1 MKMNKIEKILYLVA
15 SSMVVAI
22 LYLTYVG
29 YQRGGYEQNPV
40 AKFLFEIIYRYTGN
54 WGAAIL
60 LFIPVAIVGLYI
72 ALASIKRDYQNKNP
86 RAGQI
91 FLTAFILLVAPN
103 TTSIVFGLMWDNRF
117 IAPAGFI
124 LAIVYL
130 LYEWLRPKTAMKSP
144 KQKK

>member
-1 MKMNKIEKILYLVA
+1 MNKVEKILYAVA
-15 SSMVVAI
+15 SLMVVAI

-29 YQRGGYEQNPV
+29 YQRSGYEQNPV
-40 AKFLFEIIYRYTGN
+40 ARLLFETIYRYTGN
-54 WGAAIL
+54 WAAAIL
-60 LFIPVAIVGLYI
+60 LFIPITIIGLYI
-72 ALASIKRDYQNKNP
+72 AAVLIKRDYQNKNP

-91 FLTAFILLVAPN
+91 FLTAFILLITPN
-103 TTSIVFGLMWDNRF
+103 TISIVFNLMWDNRF

-130 LYEWLRPKTAMKSP
+130 LYEWLRPKIAMKSP